1 MMAQRN
7 EEILL
12 LLLLDGW
19 MLIPED
25 EETLLLLTACVES
38 NANNLA
44 KREHILVTTAVDF
57 LLRLDSCAR
66 DLGRVGIIAAG

>member
-1 MMAQRN
+1 MVAERN

-25 EETLLLLTACVES
+25 EETLSLLTACVEN
-38 NANNLA
+38 NANNS
-44 KREHILVTTAVDF
+44 E
-57 LLRLDSCAR
+57 
-66 DLGRVGIIAAG
+66 